1 MKVAPRI
8 TPAAVAVA
16 LAASVFPASCVP
28 ALSAAQPDA
37 VLDAMQ
43 AELKRSMTL
52 TLNQLDKPYFL
63 SYTVDDEHSWSAAAT
78 LGGLLS
84 SNSST
89 FRVPRLRMRVGD
101 YKFDNT
107 NWTGANA
114 AGPRYDLR
122 SFPIEDGNPLVLR
135 QFLWLATDS
144 AFKGSLQSIARKRAA
159 LRNVTV
165 SESLPDF
172 APAKPY
178 VLMHDFTPVQFDSSA
193 WTDRTRRVSAVFKD
207 FPMLRNS
214 AVEFSA
220 VDSLH
225 RFVTNEG
232 TAVRVQEATGAVEI
246 QASAQ
251 AADGMIVRDL
261 DAFYTRDIAKMFPE
275 EELIK
280 SARAMSEQVLKIA
293 AAPVGDNYTGPI
305 LFEGVAAP
313 QLLAELLGRNL
324 YISRKPIAAPGG
336 NPQAATTELEG
347 RRGVRILPE
356 IFDVVDDPAKP
367 WFGHEE
373 VDEEGVPE
381 LPLTLVE
388 KGVLKDFLRTRQ
400 PVRGYDESNGRAR
413 INGSY
418 GADTPVPTNLIVT
431 AREKSSITDLKKK
444 LIDLIQQRGLPYGMI
459 VRKLDFPSSASID
472 EARKIL
478 SAAGAGSSKPLSIP
492 LYAYRLYPDGRE
504 ELVRGERFK
513 GVNARSLKDILAA
526 GDDSVTFN
534 YLDNGAPFALLGYGS
549 GAAEVTVVAPSVLV
563 DDLELS
569 KVDDELPKLPIVPS
583 PSGETKTAAL
593 K

>member
-1 MKVAPRI
+1 MKVTSAVL
-8 TPAAVAVA
+8 TVVFAAGF
-16 LAASVFPASCVP
+16 LP
-28 ALSAAQPDA
+28 ALPAAQPDA

-63 SYTVDDEHSWSAAAT
+63 SYTVDDEHTWSAAAT

-89 FRVPRLRMRVGD
+89 YRIPRLRMRVGD
-101 YKFDNT
+101 YKFDNS

-159 LRNVTV
+159 LRNMTV
-165 SESLPDF
+165 NEALPDF
-172 APAKPY
+172 APAKPF
-178 VLMHDFTPVQFDSSA
+178 VLVSDFTPVKFDSSA
-193 WTDRTRRVSAVFKD
+193 WTERTRKVSAVFSE

-232 TAVRVQEATGAVEI
+232 TEVRIQEATGAVEI
-246 QASAQ
+246 QAAAQ
-251 AADGMIVRDL
+251 APDGMIVRDL
-261 DAFYTRDIAKMFPE
+261 DTFYTRDIARMFPE

-280 SARAMSEQVLKIA
+280 SARSMSEQVLKIA
-293 AAPVGDNYTGPI
+293 AAPLGDNYTGPI

-336 NPQAATTELEG
+336 NPAAATTELEG
-347 RRGVRILPE
+347 RRGVRIMPE
-356 IFDVVDDPAKP
+356 IFDVVDDPLKP

-381 LPLTLVE
+381 LPLALVE

-413 INGSY
+413 ISGSY
-418 GADTPVPTNLIVT
+418 GADTPLPTNLIVT
-431 AREKSSITDLKKK
+431 AREKSSIPDLKKK

-492 LYAYRLYPDGRE
+492 LYAYRLYPDGHE

-569 KVDDELPKLPIVPS
+569 KVDDELPKLPIVSS
-583 PSGETKTAAL
+583 PSEEPKTAAL

>member
-1 MKVAPRI
+1 
-8 TPAAVAVA
+8 
-16 LAASVFPASCVP
+16 
-28 ALSAAQPDA
+28 
-37 VLDAMQ
+37 
-43 AELKRSMTL
+43 
-52 TLNQLDKPYFL
+52 
-63 SYTVDDEHSWSAAAT
+63 
-78 LGGLLS
+78 
-84 SNSST
+84 
-89 FRVPRLRMRVGD
+89 
-101 YKFDNT
+101 
-107 NWTGANA
+107 
-114 AGPRYDLR
+114 
-122 SFPIEDGNPLVLR
+122 
-135 QFLWLATDS
+135 
-144 AFKGSLQSIARKRAA
+144 
-159 LRNVTV
+159 
-165 SESLPDF
+165 
-172 APAKPY
+172 
-178 VLMHDFTPVQFDSSA
+178 
-193 WTDRTRRVSAVFKD
+193 
-207 FPMLRNS
+207 
-214 AVEFSA
+214 
-220 VDSLH
+220 
-225 RFVTNEG
+225 
-232 TAVRVQEATGAVEI
+232 
-246 QASAQ
+246 
-251 AADGMIVRDL
+251 
-261 DAFYTRDIAKMFPE
+261 
-275 EELIK
+275 
-280 SARAMSEQVLKIA
+280 
-293 AAPVGDNYTGPI
+293 
-305 LFEGVAAP
+305 
-313 QLLAELLGRNL
+313 
-324 YISRKPIAAPGG
+324 
-336 NPQAATTELEG
+336 
-347 RRGVRILPE
+347 
-356 IFDVVDDPAKP
+356 VDDPAKP